1 MNGIEKIT
9 ARIEEDGKAE
19 NEALLAQARA
29 EAADITAKYQ
39 AQAKAEADEILA
51 QGRKNAEERA
61 RHLDTMAQMEC
72 RKALLAAKQDVIE
85 EAFQLAHKK
94 LLELPSEKYVAL
106 LAELAVSAS
115 TTGREKLIFSPSH
128 RAQVG
133 KAVVMA
139 ANKKLAEAVSPKLPE
154 EVTET
159 RAGPCWT
166 KWYPARRLSS
176 AVRGCSPWPRRPGR
190 WTAALSS
197 PTARWRST
205 APLTPSSGSSAARWR
220 ARWPK
225 CCLTDR
231 TLSIESERGRKLVKK
246 G

>member
-9 ARIEEDGKAE
+9 ARIEEDGRAE

-39 AQAKAEADEILA
+39 AQAKAAADEVLA
-51 QGRKNAEERA
+51 QGRAAAGDRG
-61 RHLDTMAQMEC
+61 RHLDSMAQMEC
-72 RKALLAAKQDVIE
+72 RKAVLCAKQDVIE

-94 LLELPSEKYVAL
+94 LLELPREQYVAL
-106 LAELAVSAS
+106 LAELAAQAS
-115 TTGREKLIFSPSH
+115 VTGREKLIFSAPD

-159 RAGPCWT
+159 KAGAVLDKVVTGASALLSGTAMLTLAEETRPMDGGFILSDGAVEVNCT
-166 KWYPARRLSS
+166 FDTLIRLQ
-176 AVRGCSPWPRRPGR
+176 RG
-190 WTAALSS
+190 AL
-197 PTARWRST
+197 AGEV
-205 APLTPSSGSSAARWR
+205 AKVLF
-220 ARWPK
+220 
-225 CCLTDR
+225 D
-231 TLSIESERGRKLVKK
+231 
-246 G
+246 